1 MDNGGEA
8 DCLIAAAPDKLKLRK
23 TIAPCGDNAIL
34 LAIRHGRSALGFAP
48 DGVMRSHKLS
58 GITILQFASLQQA
71 WPAAQSARNADAGDL
86 PMALDQGLVSGEIIE
101 SNLAL
106 RVTALAGVATEG
118 QLLASKASAFP
129 LLATHDDIRIEE
141 AGEIRAAIGL
151 FPAYAI
157 ISSS

>member
-1 MDNGGEA
+1 M
-8 DCLIAAAPDKLKLRK
+8 
-23 TIAPCGDNAIL
+23 PCGDSAIL
-34 LAIRHGRSALGFAP
+34 LAIRHGKGALGASP
-48 DGVMRSHKLS
+48 DGVIESHKLP
-58 GITILQFASLQQA
+58 GITILQFASLPQA
-71 WPAAQSARNADAGDL
+71 WAAAQGIRNTKGTDH

-106 RVTALAGVATEG
+106 RVAALAGVAIKG
-118 QLLASKASAFP
+118 QLLCSKASAFP
-129 LLATHDDIRIEE
+129 LLATHDDIRVEE